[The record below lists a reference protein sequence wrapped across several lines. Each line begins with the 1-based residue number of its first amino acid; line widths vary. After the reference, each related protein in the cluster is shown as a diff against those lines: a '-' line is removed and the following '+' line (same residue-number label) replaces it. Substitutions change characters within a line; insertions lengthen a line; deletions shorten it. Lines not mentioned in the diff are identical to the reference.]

1 MTHTQT
7 TPRRDLGRVIG
18 TWSKQRILIV
28 LIAILGVGILLYP
41 TAAAWFSDRVHAT
54 EISGYVDTVGN
65 LNPSAKKSIFDAAKK
80 FNQDLPS
87 GPLRDPYSLNDD
99 GKQTTIGAG
108 SDAYQNLLDVGP
120 GGMMGR
126 ISIPSIQSDLPIF
139 HGTDEDSLSKG
150 AGHLFGSALPVG
162 GEGTHS
168 VLSAHSGFVNATL
181 FENLHKVAKGE
192 TFSISVLDQTIYY
205 KVDSIQT
212 VLPDQTDALRKV
224 PGKDYVTLITCTPT
238 GVNSHRLLVRGERT
252 EAPGAESPQTMPSRA
267 SDPGFPWWVLGLIGA
282 ATVAVL
288 VTRPRDSTQVSRRER
303 TTL

>member
-1 MTHTQT
+1 M
-7 TPRRDLGRVIG
+7 
-18 TWSKQRILIV
+18 

-54 EISGYVDTVGN
+54 EISGYVDTVGE
-65 LNPSAKKSIFDAAKK
+65 LEPSAKKSILDAAKK

-87 GPLRDPYSLNDD
+87 GPPLRDPPYSLNDEANRPPL
-99 GKQTTIGAG
+99 GAG
-108 SDAYQNLLDVGP
+108 SDAYQNLLDVGGP

-126 ISIPSIQSDLPIF
+126 ISIPPSIHSDLPIF

-162 GEGTHS
+162 GEGGTHS
-168 VLSAHSGFVNATL
+168 VLSAHSGFVSATL

-252 EAPGAESPQTMPSRA
+252 EAPPVPRARKQCLVKLQTQVS
-267 SDPGFPWWVLGLIGA
+267 PWWVLGLIGA
-282 ATVAVL
+282 ATAAIL
-288 VTRPRDSTQVSRRER
+288 VTRPRDSAQVQRRER
-303 TTL
+303 TTP